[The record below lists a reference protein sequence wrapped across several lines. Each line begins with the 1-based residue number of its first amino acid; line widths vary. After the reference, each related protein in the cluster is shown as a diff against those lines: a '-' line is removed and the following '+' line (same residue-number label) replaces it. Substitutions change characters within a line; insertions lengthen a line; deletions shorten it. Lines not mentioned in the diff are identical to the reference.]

1 VRLWLLL
8 LHTRQLLP
16 ARLSA
21 GVLTSAGIA
30 AATAPASPVDRS
42 LKLPRYD
49 VERGQRR
56 SERYRSRRSLGR
68 TNARY
73 WDIPARSAR
82 APTRYL
88 GGSVMPFVR
97 IDLMRGKSIEYRK
110 TIGEIIYNA
119 MRDVID
125 VPKDDKFQVITEHP
139 AEAFN
144 VSESYL
150 GNHYSKDVVL
160 IQITLNAGRSVEQK
174 KAFYKRIVDDMNT
187 QLNVRPQD
195 VVINLVE
202 VAKENWSFG
211 GGIAQYAA

>member
-1 VRLWLLL
+1 MPLRAAGAAMVGVLVAETWGRCGGVRRAAGGSLWRRTEVRWPPAGGAGLGFRLRWLRLRVRLWLLL
-8 LHTRQLLP
+8 LRPRRLLP

-42 LKLPRYD
+42 WTRRLKLPRYD

-68 TNARY
+68 TNARH
-73 WDIPARSAR
+73 WDIPARSAP
-82 APTRYL
+82 APTRYS

-144 VSESYL
+144 VSE
-150 GNHYSKDVVL
+150 
-160 IQITLNAGRSVEQK
+160 R
-174 KAFYKRIVDDMNT
+174 
-187 QLNVRPQD
+187 
-195 VVINLVE
+195 
-202 VAKENWSFG
+202 
-211 GGIAQYAA
+211 

>member
-1 VRLWLLL
+1 
-8 LHTRQLLP
+8 
-16 ARLSA
+16 
-21 GVLTSAGIA
+21 
-30 AATAPASPVDRS
+30 
-42 LKLPRYD
+42 
-49 VERGQRR
+49 
-56 SERYRSRRSLGR
+56 
-68 TNARY
+68 
-73 WDIPARSAR
+73 
-82 APTRYL
+82 
-88 GGSVMPFVR
+88 MPFVR

-160 IQITLNAGRSVEQK
+160 IQITLNAGRSVELK

-195 VVINLVE
+195 VSDQPRGSREGKLV
-202 VAKENWSFG
+202 VRRRHCAIRGLTAW
-211 GGIAQYAA
+211 A

>member
-1 VRLWLLL
+1 LGYTGAQ
-8 LHTRQLLP
+8 HP
-16 ARLSA
+16 SA
-21 GVLTSAGIA
+21 
-30 AATAPASPVDRS
+30 
-42 LKLPRYD
+42 
-49 VERGQRR
+49 
-56 SERYRSRRSLGR
+56 
-68 TNARY
+68 NARY
-73 WDIPARSAR
+73 P
-82 APTRYL
+82 

-97 IDLMRGKSIEYRK
+97 IDLMRGKSVQYRK
-110 TIGEIIYNA
+110 TIGEIVYNA
-119 MRDVID
+119 MHDVID
-125 VPKDDKFQVITEHP
+125 VPKDDKFQVIAEHP

-160 IQITLNAGRSVEQK
+160 IQITLNVGRSVEQK

-195 VVINLVE
+195 LVINLVE